1 MKHAGRCIPTNSL
14 SSSLSPL
21 VVNNVPFFPRRV
33 SPVLASCM
41 NKINDRERYHCRILP
56 HHSPATLF
64 TTYESNEWQRYDM
77 PACSQPVVPGRS
89 LFFPS
94 PWIWEAACCLDFP
107 SNPSLPF
114 PISTLHLQRPA
125 LLTKWGNRIKW
136 KVSCVSR
143 SRHVV
148 ENYWPVCDFKI
159 YLPTLSLER
168 ITLIKDIHPRTL
180 LMISNIFTL
189 TEHHGDWYN
198 FSRFKGPFSNASH
211 HGVGLLDEVSHC
223 ERLSAIKF
231 TSARSRGGT

>member
-1 MKHAGRCIPTNSL
+1 
-14 SSSLSPL
+14 
-21 VVNNVPFFPRRV
+21 
-33 SPVLASCM
+33 
-41 NKINDRERYHCRILP
+41 
-56 HHSPATLF
+56 
-64 TTYESNEWQRYDM
+64 M
-77 PACSQPVVPGRS
+77 PACSQPAVPGRS

-136 KVSCVSR
+136 KASCVSR

-159 YLPTLSLER
+159 YLTTLSLER

-180 LMISNIFTL
+180 LMISNIFSL

-223 ERLSAIKF
+223 EQLSAIKF
-231 TSARSRGGT
+231 TSARRRGGTETRSYRKDILTCAEFRKPEVWVWKQPPQRWTLNFPMRFHYCRLCKNTK